1 MPAWLP
7 SWVTPQLI
15 TSCIVIFI
23 VLNTIAVGA
32 LYLILL
38 ERRVAAW
45 IQDRCGP
52 NRVGP
57 MGLL

>member
-7 SWVTPQLI
+7 SFITPQLI
-15 TSCIVIFI
+15 TSLIVIFV

-38 ERRVAAW
+38 
-45 IQDRCGP
+45 
-52 NRVGP
+52 
-57 MGLL
+57 